1 MRSKYAYRD
10 EWYRDIID
18 TPSSYYIEPF
28 QIAGN
33 LFFVGTKDS
42 ASHVIDTGEGLI
54 LIDTG
59 YPNMGGHLLHAIWKC
74 GFVPEDIKIILHTHG
89 HFDHFGNTAFIKKLT
104 QGKTYMGKE
113 DAKMMRDEPK
123 LTLSSYFQGIP
134 TEMFQPD
141 VELEDGDHIVL
152 GNTVVE
158 AIHTPGHS
166 QGAMTYRFKVQE
178 KGKDYQATLCGGA
191 GFNTLNKTFIEETGK
206 DFRKE
211 FKNSLELW
219 KQMETDIFLGNHT
232 PQSCVEE
239 KRERK
244 KREKENPFILPG
256 EWKEYIGQ
264 LETEFYQMIEEEGSD
279 PDFCKKISIKYPSSP
294 INTGPGGFAILSYF
308 HGVFSFGMKKVKFFW
323 SYYGGSIPCSACL
336 YDIYLGSVVK
346 NRPLVL
352 CILDNGTKIDK
363 LLIKQNKEGF
373 CVSTLLIYFFF
384 VFASSCLMSPSV
396 RIFFEKSIPVTF
408 PISFNTSS

>member
-59 YPNMGGHLLHAIWKC
+59 YPNMGGRLLHAIWKC

-264 LETEFYQMIEEEGSD
+264 LETEFYQMIEEEG
-279 PDFCKKISIKYPSSP
+279 
-294 INTGPGGFAILSYF
+294 
-308 HGVFSFGMKKVKFFW
+308 
-323 SYYGGSIPCSACL
+323 
-336 YDIYLGSVVK
+336 
-346 NRPLVL
+346 
-352 CILDNGTKIDK
+352 
-363 LLIKQNKEGF
+363 
-373 CVSTLLIYFFF
+373 
-384 VFASSCLMSPSV
+384 
-396 RIFFEKSIPVTF
+396 
-408 PISFNTSS
+408 

>member
-33 LFFVGTKDS
+33 LFFVGTKDT

-178 KGKDYQATLCGGA
+178 L
-191 GFNTLNKTFIEETGK
+191 
-206 DFRKE
+206 
-211 FKNSLELW
+211 SL
-219 KQMETDIFLGNHT
+219 IH
-232 PQSCVEE
+232 
-239 KRERK
+239 
-244 KREKENPFILPG
+244 I
-256 EWKEYIGQ
+256 
-264 LETEFYQMIEEEGSD
+264 
-279 PDFCKKISIKYPSSP
+279 
-294 INTGPGGFAILSYF
+294 
-308 HGVFSFGMKKVKFFW
+308 
-323 SYYGGSIPCSACL
+323 
-336 YDIYLGSVVK
+336 
-346 NRPLVL
+346 
-352 CILDNGTKIDK
+352 
-363 LLIKQNKEGF
+363 
-373 CVSTLLIYFFF
+373 
-384 VFASSCLMSPSV
+384 
-396 RIFFEKSIPVTF
+396 
-408 PISFNTSS
+408 